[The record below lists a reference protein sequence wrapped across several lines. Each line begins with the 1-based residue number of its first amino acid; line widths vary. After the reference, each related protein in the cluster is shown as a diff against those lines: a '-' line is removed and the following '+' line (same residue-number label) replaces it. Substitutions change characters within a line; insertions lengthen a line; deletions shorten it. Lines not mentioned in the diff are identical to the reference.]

1 MKKKTVGQPE
11 QVGQSKIKVLLVE
24 DHEATLKGLKAELN
38 EEQDIE
44 VAGTATTSSEALSL
58 AQALNPD
65 IILLDLHL
73 PDSTGPKSLSETF
86 CRLGKAK
93 VIVFSGDTRA
103 AILQIVLQTGVA
115 GYLLKSEP
123 LSLVAHAIREVMGGN
138 APVISSELAK
148 SKHPHL
154 TSTERHLLTLL
165 ARGLKYQDI
174 AAQRF
179 TAPETVRKQ
188 VEALLTKLKLDSR
201 ESLIAWAVDSGY
213 GKLEPEI

>member
-73 PDSTGPKSLSETF
+73 PDSTGPKVSVKRF
-86 CRLGKAK
+86 
-93 VIVFSGDTRA
+93 A
-103 AILQIVLQTGVA
+103 ASV
-115 GYLLKSEP
+115 KP
-123 LSLVAHAIREVMGGN
+123 R
-138 APVISSELAK
+138 
-148 SKHPHL
+148 
-154 TSTERHLLTLL
+154 
-165 ARGLKYQDI
+165 
-174 AAQRF
+174 
-179 TAPETVRKQ
+179 
-188 VEALLTKLKLDSR
+188 
-201 ESLIAWAVDSGY
+201 
-213 GKLEPEI
+213 